1 MLLVFDIGN
10 TQIKMGVF
18 KEERL
23 IASWRMTTGATKT
36 SDEYGIDIRMLLDC
50 ENIQVSSIDQVVI
63 SSVVPHVMHSF
74 CNAVRRYVGREPL
87 VIGPGI
93 KTGICIKTENPKE
106 VGADLI
112 ADVAAACEIYGAPCL
127 VVDFGTA
134 TKYEVINEKGE
145 FVAAVFSPGIGI
157 SADALCSRAAQL
169 PMIEIKKPA
178 KVLNSNTVECMQAGL
193 VYGYIGQVQ
202 YIVEQI
208 KKEMNLPDM
217 QVVATGGFSKIFA
230 NELSCIDLY
239 DAALTLKG
247 LRIIAAL
254 NAGGRGS
261 GGKGRRGRS

>member
-1 MLLVFDIGN
+1 MMLLVFDIGN

-18 KEERL
+18 REEQL
-23 IASWRMTTGATKT
+23 IASWRMTTGAIKT
-36 SDEYGIDIRMLLDC
+36 SDEYGIDIRMLLEC
-50 ENIQVSSIDQVVI
+50 EGLQARDFDQVVI

-74 CNAVRRYVGREPL
+74 CNAIRRYIGREPL

-93 KTGICIKTENPKE
+93 KTGVCIKTENPKE

-112 ADVAAACEIYGAPCL
+112 ADVAAACEIYGSPCL

-169 PMIEIKKPA
+169 PMIEIKKPEHI
-178 KVLNSNTVECMQAGL
+178 LNSNTVECMQAGL

-208 KKEMNLPDM
+208 KKEMKQPDLK
-217 QVVATGGFSKIFA
+217 VIATGGFSKIFA
-230 NELSCIDLY
+230 EELACIHQY
-239 DAALTLKG
+239 DASLTLKG
-247 LRIIAAL
+247 LQIIAKR
-254 NAGGRGS
+254 NMKKQNRN
-261 GGKGRRGRS
+261 KKR

>member
-18 KEERL
+18 KEEKL
-23 IASWRMTTGATKT
+23 VASWRMTTGATKT
-36 SDEYGIDIRMLLDC
+36 SDEYGIDIRMLLEC
-50 ENIQVSSIDQVVI
+50 EGLHAHDFEQVVI

-74 CNAVRRYVGREPL
+74 CNAIRRYIQKEPL

-93 KTGICIKTENPKE
+93 KTGVCIKTENPKE

-112 ADVAAACEIYGAPCL
+112 ADVAAACEIYGFPCL
-127 VVDFGTA
+127 IVDFGTA

-157 SADALCSRAAQL
+157 AADALCSRAAQL

-178 KVLNSNTVECMQAGL
+178 SILNANTVECMQAGL
-193 VYGYIGQVQ
+193 VYGYIGQVE

-208 KKEMNLPDM
+208 KKEMGLPDLK
-217 QVVATGGFSKIFA
+217 VIATGGFSKIFA
-230 NELSCIDLY
+230 QEISCIDQY

-247 LRIIAAL
+247 LQIIAKRNIKRASR
-254 NAGGRGS
+254 NSR
-261 GGKGRRGRS
+261 K